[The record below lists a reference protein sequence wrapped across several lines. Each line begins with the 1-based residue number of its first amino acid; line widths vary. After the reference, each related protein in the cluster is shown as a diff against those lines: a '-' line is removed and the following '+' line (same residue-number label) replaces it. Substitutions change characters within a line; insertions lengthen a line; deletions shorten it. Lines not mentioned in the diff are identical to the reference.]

1 MSKIS
6 VVVPAYNSQRTI
18 IETITSV
25 LQQTFSDL
33 ELIVINDG
41 STDRTLELLETIQDP
56 RLKIYSYPNGG
67 LPTARNRGIGCAT
80 GEFISFIDA
89 DDLWTPDK
97 LELQLK
103 ALEKNPQAGVAYSW
117 TICMGNNGNSFHPG
131 VSESFQ
137 GNVYPNL
144 LVGNFIASGSNV
156 LIRRKAIESVG
167 YFDESL
173 KSCEDWDYWLRL
185 APKWDFVV
193 VPKPQ
198 IIYRLS
204 SGAMSSKLDV
214 MEKYQ
219 TLVLEKAFKSAP
231 SELQYLKS
239 RGFSYIYLFMT
250 RLCLSRTNN
259 EKIIEKAAQTL
270 AKAIRF
276 YPQVLFIKEAQL
288 LLIKLFILGIIS
300 PKIASGILKKMGS
313 VRTVT
318 DPRLQTNAAPGVS
331 NYELGVSTTGVRN

>member
-1 MSKIS
+1 MSTIS
-6 VVVPAYNSQRTI
+6 VVVPAYNSQSTI
-18 IETITSV
+18 LETIDSV
-25 LQQTFSDL
+25 LEQTFTDF

-41 STDRTLELLETIQDP
+41 STDRTLKLLETVQDK

-67 LPTARNRGIGCAT
+67 LPAARNRGIVRAT

-97 LELQLK
+97 LELQLQ
-103 ALEKNPQAGVAYSW
+103 ALQTNPQAGVAYSW
-117 TICMGNNGNSFHPG
+117 TICMGNNGKSFHPG

-156 LIRRKAIESVG
+156 LIRKQAIESVG

-185 APKWDFVV
+185 APKCEFAV

-204 SGAMSSKLDV
+204 SGAMSSKLDI

-219 TLVLEKAFKSAP
+219 TLVLDRAFASVP
-231 SELQYLKS
+231 SELQYLKN
-239 RGFSYIYLFMT
+239 RGYAYIHLFMT
-250 RLCLSRTNN
+250 RLCLSRANDVKVVKQAT
-259 EKIIEKAAQTL
+259 EQL
-270 AKAIRF
+270 WKAIRF
-276 YPQVLFIKEAQL
+276 SPRILLSKEGQL
-288 LLIKLFILGIIS
+288 LLIKLIVLRILT
-300 PKIASGILKKMGS
+300 PKIASRILNK
-313 VRTVT
+313 TVT
-318 DPRLQTNAAPGVS
+318 VRNVNDPRLQTN
-331 NYELGVSTTGVRN
+331 

>member
-1 MSKIS
+1 MPKIS
-6 VVVPAYNSQRTI
+6 VIVPAYNSQNTI
-18 IETITSV
+18 SETITSV
-25 LQQTFSDL
+25 LQQSFSDF

-41 STDRTLELLETIQDP
+41 STDRTLELLETVQDK

-67 LPTARNRGIGCAT
+67 LPAARNRGIVRAT
-80 GEFISFIDA
+80 GEFLSFIDA
-89 DDLWTPDK
+89 DDLWTSDK
-97 LELQLK
+97 LELQLQ
-103 ALEKNPQAGVAYSW
+103 ALQKNPQAGVAYSW

-156 LIRRKAIESVG
+156 LIRKQAIESVG

-219 TLVLEKAFKSAP
+219 TLVLERAFESAP
-231 SELQYLKS
+231 LELQYLNN
-239 RGFSYIYLFMT
+239 RGFAYIYLFMT
-250 RLCLSRTNN
+250 RLYLSRATD
-259 EKIIEKAAQTL
+259 EKVVKQATQKL
-270 AKAIRF
+270 WKAIRF
-276 YPQVLFIKEAQL
+276 SPKILLSKEGQL
-288 LLIKLFILGIIS
+288 LLVKLLILQILT
-300 PKIASGILKKMGS
+300 PKIASSILNQS
-313 VRTVT
+313 PTIRNVA
-318 DPRLQTNAAPGVS
+318 DPRLQTN
-331 NYELGVSTTGVRN
+331 